1 MLVDGRYPRQRRD
14 KSWLLAWTALRQSW
28 KLTWINLGHDDL
40 NFLTVFT
47 ELCPVRHLVL
57 NLKGQCHE
65 IFKTYFIKKNSTWV
79 PHEQAKTVSR
89 IFTELC
95 PVRHLVLNLKVQC
108 HEIFKTY
115 FIKKKIHLG
124 PTWTGKNGFM
134 KILFFAKIFAK
145 NLCPRSH
152 WQCWLIV
159 LKYHNYKYFFLFY
172 P

>member
-95 PVRHLVLNLKVQC
+95 PVRHLVLNLKGQC

-115 FIKKKIHLG
+115 FIKKKS
-124 PTWTGKNGFM
+124 TWVPHEQ
-134 KILFFAKIFAK
+134 AKTVSWKFYF
-145 NLCPRSH
+145 LR
-152 WQCWLIV
+152 
-159 LKYHNYKYFFLFY
+159 KYSRKTCVRVVIDNDD
-172 P
+172 